1 MNVLHGFWPAQL
13 SESRFMIITEA
24 LLMHKL
30 DNKDPT
36 EGDERE
42 DEFIISDAWKAGD
55 INRSS
60 EFSSKTD
67 WRLPDS
73 TVCQ

>member
-24 LLMHKL
+24 LLMHKP

-36 EGDERE
+36 EGDKRE
-42 DEFIISDAWKAGD
+42 DEFIISDAWKA
-55 INRSS
+55 

-73 TVCQ
+73 TVWQ